1 MKKKLKIIILI
12 LVILGG
18 SAAFWYWKNRPADM
32 AKLLISGRIEG
43 YETNIGP
50 KIGGRVDFV
59 AAREGELVKKGQ
71 LLVKISDDDIQA
83 KLRGANSRILMSQEQ
98 ETDSSFQVEAIKSQI
113 EEARIKLQQSKEEA
127 SSEIYQ
133 AESSVALAQARLAE
147 SQAALEQA
155 IAELE
160 LAKKRKQRYQI
171 MLARG
176 AVSTDENDQAQTTC
190 DTAEAIVKAKRAL
203 LTVAQKDY
211 KKSMGALEQARSMRL
226 NPPMRSSQI
235 ETLQKQ
241 LSQAEH
247 KLKSAKH
254 EIANVKAQRDEVQ
267 SSIDYLTI
275 ESPIDGV
282 ITARSVEPGAVVTPG
297 QTLLSVINLDE
308 VYLRGYVPEGRIG
321 EVQVGQTAK
330 VFLDSFP
337 KKPFEGKVTQI
348 DPEGSFTP
356 ENIYFKDD
364 RVKQVFGIKISIK
377 QAEHFAK
384 PGMPA
389 DAEIVPEKK
398 M

>member
-18 SAAFWYWKNRPADM
+18 SAAFWYWKNKPADM

>member
-267 SSIDYLTI
+267 SSIDYLTV

-282 ITARSVEPGAVVTPG
+282 ITARAVEPGAVVTPG

-389 DAEIVPEKK
+389 DAEIVPEKS

>member
-12 LVILGG
+12 LIILGG
-18 SAAFWYWKNRPADM
+18 SAAFWYWKNRPGKM
-32 AKLLISGRIEG
+32 SELLISGRIEG

-59 AAREGELVKKGQ
+59 AGREGDLVKKGQ

-83 KLRGANSRILMSQEQ
+83 QLRGANSRILMSQEQ
-98 ETDSSFQVEAIKSQI
+98 ESDSSFQVEAIKSQI

-133 AESSVALAQARLAE
+133 AESSVALTQARLAE

-203 LTVAQKDY
+203 LTVTQKDY

-235 ETLQKQ
+235 ATLQKQ

-267 SSIDYLTI
+267 SSIDYLTV

-348 DPEGSFTP
+348 DPQGSFTP

-377 QAEHFAK
+377 QVEHFAK

>member
-12 LVILGG
+12 LIILGG
-18 SAAFWYWKNRPADM
+18 SAAFWYWKNRPGKM
-32 AKLLISGRIEG
+32 SELLISGRIEG

-59 AAREGELVKKGQ
+59 AGREGELVKKGQ

-83 KLRGANSRILMSQEQ
+83 QLRGANSRILMSQEQ
-98 ETDSSFQVEAIKSQI
+98 ESDSSFQVEAIKSQI

-203 LTVAQKDY
+203 LTVTQKDY

-235 ETLQKQ
+235 ATLQKQ

-267 SSIDYLTI
+267 SSIDYLTV

>member
-12 LVILGG
+12 LIVLGG
-18 SAAFWYWKNRPADM
+18 SAAFWYWKNRPGKM
-32 AKLLISGRIEG
+32 AELFISGRIEG

-59 AAREGELVKKGQ
+59 AGREGDLVKKGQ

-83 KLRGANSRILMSQEQ
+83 KLRGANSRILMAQEQ
-98 ETDSSFQVEAIKSQI
+98 ETDTSFQVEAIKSQI

-155 IAELE
+155 IAEHE

-171 MLARG
+171 MLVRG

-254 EIANVKAQRDEVQ
+254 EIANVKSQRDEVQ
-267 SSIDYLTI
+267 SSIDYLTV

-321 EVQVGQTAK
+321 EVHVGQPAK
-330 VFLDSFP
+330 VYLDSFP
-337 KKPFEGKVTQI
+337 KKPLEGKVTQI

-389 DAEIVPEKK
+389 DAELVPEKK

>member
-267 SSIDYLTI
+267 SSIDYLTV

>member
-12 LVILGG
+12 LIVLGG
-18 SAAFWYWKNRPADM
+18 SAAFWYWKNRPGKM
-32 AKLLISGRIEG
+32 AELLISGRIEG

-59 AAREGELVKKGQ
+59 AGREGDLVKKGQ

-211 KKSMGALEQARSMRL
+211 KKSMGALERARSMRL

-267 SSIDYLTI
+267 SSIDYLTV